1 MKSKKLLLKS
11 LKKIFETELKTK
23 INSKSKIY
31 DFNAWD
37 SLANFNI
44 LLSLEGKF
52 KIKFTAKEFN
62 NLNSFQEISKL
73 SKKKFNQKKKLKHSI

>member
-62 NLNSFQEISKL
+62 NLNSFQEISKIV
-73 SKKKFNQKKKLKHSI
+73 QKKI

>member
-62 NLNSFQEISKL
+62 NLNSFQEISKMIMTINEYL
-73 SKKKFNQKKKLKHSI
+73 